1 MVNDPVTHPAAL
13 PVEALLADCRIQH
26 TRRSGPGGQ
35 HRNKVATAVVIT
47 HQPTG
52 LRTEASER
60 RRQSENHAAAV
71 FRLRVQLALRVRTER
86 PDQPSDLWHS
96 RLHSG
101 RLSINPTH
109 HDFPVILAEA
119 LDVLAMHDHDPRP
132 AADHLTCTPSQLVR
146 LLKLEPEALAII
158 NTKRRQRGG
167 KPLR

>member
-86 PDQPSDLWHS
+86 PGPPSELWQS
-96 RLHSG
+96 RLRGG
-101 RLSINPTH
+101 RLAINPAH
-109 HDFPVILAEA
+109 HDFPAILAEA

-132 AADHLTCTPSQLVR
+132 AAEHLACTASQLIR
-146 LLKLEPEALAII
+146 LLKLEPSALERVNAERA
-158 NTKRRQRGG
+158 RRNLH
-167 KPLR
+167 PMH